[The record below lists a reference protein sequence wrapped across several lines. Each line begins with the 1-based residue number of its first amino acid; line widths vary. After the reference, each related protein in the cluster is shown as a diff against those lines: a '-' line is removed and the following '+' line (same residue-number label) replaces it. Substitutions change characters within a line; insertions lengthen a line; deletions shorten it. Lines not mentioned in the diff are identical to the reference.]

1 MTQSQANLIT
11 VRQPVFE
18 FPAPIDRYWM
28 GGSVFK
34 THLLNTFT
42 LMLPEMER
50 YLIQVVNQG
59 LKQAK
64 TPECQE
70 QGRSFIG
77 QEAQHAKQHIRLWE
91 ALRQQGYQID
101 SYLES
106 VRFFFFK
113 VLMLRCST
121 PVNLAIGAAGEH
133 LTTLVAAIVLEE
145 NFLADAEPS
154 LKDLFEWHAAE
165 EIEHRSVVY
174 NVLHSVTDRYP
185 IRILGL
191 LLSHGLVLGLLFFGL
206 LMLLYQDKKLL
217 DRQVWREMM
226 QFWFTKEKVF
236 FKLIRNA
243 VQYTQPNFHPSQQHQ
258 FLDESAILQRLA

>member
-1 MTQSQANLIT
+1 MTQYQANSIT
-11 VRQPVFE
+11 VRQPAFE
-18 FPAPIDRYWM
+18 FPVPIERYWM

-50 YLIQVVNQG
+50 YLIQIVKQG
-59 LKQAK
+59 LKQTK
-64 TPECQE
+64 TLECQE
-70 QGRSFIG
+70 QARSFIG

-101 SYLES
+101 AYLES

-113 VLMLRCST
+113 VLVARCST
-121 PVNLAIGAAGEH
+121 QMNLAIGAAGEH
-133 LTTLVAAIVLEE
+133 LTTLVAAIVLKE

-165 EIEHRSVVY
+165 ELEHRSVVY
-174 NVLHSVTDRYP
+174 DVLNAVTDRYP

-191 LLSHGLVLGLLFFGL
+191 VLSHIVVLGLLFLGL
-206 LMLLYQDKKLL
+206 VMLLYQDQKLL
-217 DRQVWREMM
+217 DGNVWREMM

-258 FLDESAILQRLA
+258 FLNESVILQRLA